1 MPLQSDKQKGF
12 DKMKE
17 LFYTA
22 LFGALLILLSGCG
35 HNILTFS
42 QGKYLNIG
50 VDPGTN
56 KAGVQYVNGEQITVV
71 EKDNTK
77 LTVELRDTLDS
88 EGKKTT
94 SISKITYEIG
104 EQVTGADVDLK
115 KVTK

>member
-1 MPLQSDKQKGF
+1 
-12 DKMKE
+12 MKE
-17 LFYTA
+17 LFYTV

-35 HNILTFS
+35 HNALVFS
-42 QGKYLNIG
+42 EGKYLNIG
-50 VDPGTN
+50 VDPSTS

-94 SISKITYEIG
+94 SVSKIIYEIG
-104 EQVTGADVDLK
+104 EQITGADVDLQ